1 MNTIGALETQVRK
14 LAHQYP
20 NAVYQPLSQIIRA
33 CSYEAGSVA
42 NGPNCEGC
50 IVGQA
55 GRIVGGE
62 VWQTMQE
69 RPVVGVVELLLGC
82 AWLDVVQQAQ
92 AAGGRGSFSSSPT
105 RGRALLPSCGF
116 KPARGRQS
124 VALPSCSLAS
134 SSPTLRSK
142 GEESKEVATESPS
155 FWGLNPLAL
164 GDLIP

>member
-1 MNTIGALETQVRK
+1 MNTIGALETEVRK
-14 LAHQYP
+14 LSHQYP
-20 NAVYQPLSQIIRA
+20 NAVYQPLSQN
-33 CSYEAGSVA
+33 CGSFSYDKGTVA
-42 NGPNCEGC
+42 NGQNCEGC
-50 IVGQA
+50 IIGQA

-92 AAGGRGSFSSSPT
+92 AAGGRRGPFCSSPT
-105 RGRALLPSCGF
+105 RARPLLPSCGF

-124 VALPSCSLAS
+124 VAFPSCSLAS

-142 GEESKEVATESPS
+142 GEESKEVAT
-155 FWGLNPLAL
+155 
-164 GDLIP
+164 